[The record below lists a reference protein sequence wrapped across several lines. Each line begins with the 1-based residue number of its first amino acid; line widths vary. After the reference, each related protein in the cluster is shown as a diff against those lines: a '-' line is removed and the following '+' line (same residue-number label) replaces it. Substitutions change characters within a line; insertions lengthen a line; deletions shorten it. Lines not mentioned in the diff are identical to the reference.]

1 MKATTLRL
9 SGRPSQRFFAPL
21 TALALAAS
29 LVGGCASGAAT
40 DTQSPE
46 GTAATDNMNAVAIST
61 DTSATTIAEAM
72 EANHAYWSV
81 DREVEAAQENVPIT
95 LNGTTVAADSTTG
108 ITVDGS
114 TLTVTEAGTYTLSG
128 TWEGQVVV
136 DAGDEAQVTLVL
148 SGVGIANEAG
158 PAVWLKSADG
168 VRLELAAGTTNALSD
183 ADSYAEDAEADAALF
198 SQVDLQIDG
207 EGTLSVTGNGADAIA
222 SKDDLVITGGTVNA
236 FAADDGIRGKDAL
249 VVTGGTVNVV
259 STQDG
264 LKTTNEDEADRG
276 YVLIA
281 DGTVSIEAGEDGIDA
296 ITDVLIGGGSV
307 TITQSEE
314 GIEGALILIEDGTV
328 DITSTD
334 DGLNATMGSTTTDE
348 AQSSTPETTTDVTTD
363 VAADAQD
370 SSPEASSTQDPS
382 GQGSATTATTPG
394 SETQMGAQTT
404 PEGTGGMGGGRGA
417 RPTPPEGGG
426 PSAEGTMPE
435 GMTPPT
441 DGTMPS
447 PPNGGQ
453 APADGTLADGTMPT
467 PPETGTLPEG
477 TTAEGT
483 MPGGGAGDIDDGSA
497 LLISGGTVTVNAEGD
512 GIDSNGSL
520 TISGG
525 DVTVFGTTRGGNG
538 AFDANGVFTVTGGTI
553 LALSAGQMEQAPSS
567 LTQGMIEATVNGG
580 AGHEVTVKD
589 ASGSQLS
596 AVTAP
601 KAFGYVFFSA
611 PEVTDGETVT
621 VTVDGTATEVVAGT
635 QASMTGRGPMGGGQG
650 QTGQGSSSG
659 TVQEEQGI
667 SGEGSTGEA

>member
-46 GTAATDNMNAVAIST
+46 GTAATDNMNAVTIST

-441 DGTMPS
+441 DGTMP
-447 PPNGGQ
+447 
-453 APADGTLADGTMPT
+453 T

-477 TTAEGT
+477 TTAEGAT
-483 MPGGGAGDIDDGSA
+483 PGGSAGDIDDGSA

-667 SGEGSTGEA
+667 SGEGSTGEAYRAR

>member
-46 GTAATDNMNAVAIST
+46 ETAATDNVNAVAIST

-136 DAGDEAQVTLVL
+136 DAGDEAQITLVL

-158 PAVWLKSADG
+158 PAVWLKSANG

-370 SSPEASSTQDPS
+370 SSPEASSTQVPS
-382 GQGSATTATTPG
+382 GQGSATTVTTPG

-426 PSAEGTMPE
+426 PSEEGTMPE

-441 DGTMPS
+441 DGTMPT
-447 PPNGGQ
+447 PPEG
-453 APADGTLADGTMPT
+453 MPT
-467 PPETGTLPEG
+467 PETSTLPEG
-477 TTAEGT
+477 TTAEGA

-621 VTVDGTATEVVAGT
+621 VTVDGTATEVVAGI

-667 SGEGSTGEA
+667 SGEGGTGEA